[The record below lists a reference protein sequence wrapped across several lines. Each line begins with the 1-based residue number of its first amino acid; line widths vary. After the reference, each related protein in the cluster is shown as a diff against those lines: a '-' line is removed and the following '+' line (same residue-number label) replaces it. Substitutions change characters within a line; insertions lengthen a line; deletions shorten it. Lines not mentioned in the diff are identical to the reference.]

1 MKKADRKPC
10 VDLPPSELDLILS
23 CAHTKRCLL
32 NAGVTT
38 LAQLMSLSHSD
49 LLQIRGI
56 GKVIA
61 GDIVKAREQYAKQ
74 TSAKSIAPPDNEM
87 KGITKS

>member
-1 MKKADRKPC
+1 MKNQSDRGSC
-10 VDLPPSELDLILS
+10 VEFPASELDLVLS

-38 LAQLMSLSHSD
+38 AAQLMSLSHAD
-49 LLQIRGI
+49 LLKIRGI

-61 GDIVKAREQYAKQ
+61 GDIVMVRDEYALRAGSK
-74 TSAKSIAPPDNEM
+74 DR
-87 KGITKS
+87 